1 MFGLV
6 TRRRHEQ
13 ELADARALADRLRVE
28 RDEARAERAAFRAAQ
43 QVAARQYDE
52 VEAKRRRLAGGL
64 AEADATNRRLEGR
77 VLELGRRNSA
87 LSEAEPEY
95 AADLESRVTRL
106 LKVGARILTA
116 YGTEKRR
123 ADRLQDQLDDALG
136 LNDPRVENGR
146 HWQHT
151 RNDRQTRKEPT
162 S

>member
-1 MFGLV
+1 MFGLI

-13 ELADARALADRLRVE
+13 ELADARARADQFRVE

-43 QVAARQYDE
+43 QVAARQF
-52 VEAKRRRLAGGL
+52 
-64 AEADATNRRLEGR
+64 AEADAANRRLKGR
-77 VLELGRRNSA
+77 VLELGRRNNA
-87 LSEAEPEY
+87 LGESDPEY
-95 AADLESRVTRL
+95 AASLERRIGRLKRV
-106 LKVGARILTA
+106 GIRILAA
-116 YGTEKRR
+116 YRAEKHR

-136 LNDPRVENGR
+136 LNDPRVDNGR